1 MVFLA
6 RLPADGGPDR
16 VRTDDLLDANQA
28 LSQLSYG
35 PHYLPKHTPN
45 QPRTWNHA
53 AMAQA
58 FGAAWKAG

>member
-35 PHYLPKHTPN
+35 PKVSSMDAKAHL
-45 QPRTWNHA
+45 PRTSVLARA
-53 AMAQA
+53 AL
-58 FGAAWKAG
+58 KAG